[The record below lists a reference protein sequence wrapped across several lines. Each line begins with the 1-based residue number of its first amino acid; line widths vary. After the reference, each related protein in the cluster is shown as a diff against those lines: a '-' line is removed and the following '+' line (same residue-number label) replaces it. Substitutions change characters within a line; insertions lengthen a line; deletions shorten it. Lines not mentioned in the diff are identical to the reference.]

1 MIMGSGLFASR
12 PSANNVADGAKTS
25 SSRAKVVKKLLLS
38 HSEILNT
45 HPPTQD
51 RGMSIEIELHD
62 AMRDRYR
69 LSDRSWCGDRDSY
82 VEKSQRAPSLH
93 YTGYIVQ
100 TVCQFSVGRAL
111 PCWGL
116 KGWAGAQPSHV
127 CEVSTPRT
135 VVYRR
140 EQLI

>member
-1 MIMGSGLFASR
+1 MQAED
-12 PSANNVADGAKTS
+12 AC
-25 SSRAKVVKKLLLS
+25 RAKQVRAMTRAGGGIIGKQVRPTIRTGRLRYTREHCAS
-38 HSEILNT
+38 SEWGKAI
-45 HPPTQD
+45 
-51 RGMSIEIELHD
+51 
-62 AMRDRYR
+62 
-69 LSDRSWCGDRDSY
+69 GDRDSY